1 VKQGCSRHA
10 SIAVI
15 IQPADCSAARGL
27 KPLQFSRIIGAKI
40 LPPFEPV
47 LKVTPHL

>member
-1 VKQGCSRHA
+1 LQ
-10 SIAVI
+10 
-15 IQPADCSAARGL
+15 RGAGL
-27 KPLQFSRIIGAKI
+27 TPLPFSRIIGAEI